1 VHGHVAARQTTPKA
15 FGAKSVLIR
24 GPFKRLVFVKKI
36 FVQCWWVS
44 TRISALGDRTTLLP
58 ERKDK
63 RDAETLKGN

>member
-1 VHGHVAARQTTPKA
+1 MWPLAKPPRKLSELSLSSFVGHSKDW
-15 FGAKSVLIR
+15 FS
-24 GPFKRLVFVKKI
+24 VKKI